1 MRAKVKPPLMSFGSL
16 IMLWL
21 VRISHIYVFVDED
34 CMFRK
39 GCERKL
45 CMYKHE
51 ESDDSDEIENESDI
65 DNDIGSKPESCIKC
79 KT

>member
-1 MRAKVKPPLMSFGSL
+1 M
-16 IMLWL
+16 
-21 VRISHIYVFVDED
+21 FVHED
-34 CMFRK
+34 CMFGK